1 MKHDKKLIVLVG
13 NIGSGKSTLTRIYTK
28 EGYVII
34 ARDALRYNIG
44 GGEYIFDPKLEPAI
58 WNTELAMVE
67 SFMKINANII
77 IDEVG
82 LTRTVRER
90 YINLAYKYNYHTTA
104 LILTK
109 LSMKESV
116 DRRLKNPH
124 GQPNRQLWEDI
135 WTRFDSVYEPPIFD
149 EGFDL
154 ITIVK

>member
-1 MKHDKKLIVLVG
+1 MKHNKKLIVLVG
-13 NIGSGKSTLTRIYTK
+13 NIGSGKSTLASTYTK

-44 GGEYIFDPKLEPAI
+44 GGEYIFDFKLEHAI
-58 WNTELAMVE
+58 WDTELAMVE
-67 SFMKINANII
+67 GFMKIDVNII

-82 LTRTVRER
+82 LTRTVRAR
-90 YINLAYKYNYHTTA
+90 YINLAYKYNYYTTA
-104 LILTK
+104 LILPK

-135 WTRFDSVYEPPIFD
+135 WIRFDSAYEPPIYD